1 MDGTCWEKACNIGI
15 ENHLPVKYQYYEY
28 NYIFTLYTVIQCTYI
43 YIHYSMTVYMF
54 LYIQFGFMV
63 QQHVQEQT
71 LAQIYHR
78 STSPGCFIP
87 ATCCGSYFN
96 ILKVQK
102 KQNDVL
108 RSLSLSVYT
117 QYIYIYTV
125 YVICMYIYIYI
136 HESG

>member
-1 MDGTCWEKACNIGI
+1 
-15 ENHLPVKYQYYEY
+15 
-28 NYIFTLYTVIQCTYI
+28 
-43 YIHYSMTVYMF
+43 MTVYMF

-108 RSLSLSVYT
+108 MCLSVYT
-117 QYIYIYTV
+117 QYIYIL
-125 YVICMYIYIYI
+125 CM
-136 HESG
+136 